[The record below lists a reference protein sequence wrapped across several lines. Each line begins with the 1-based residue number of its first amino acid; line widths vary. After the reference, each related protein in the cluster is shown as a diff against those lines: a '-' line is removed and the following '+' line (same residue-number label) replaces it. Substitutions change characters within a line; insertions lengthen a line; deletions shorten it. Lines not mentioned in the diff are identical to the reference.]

1 MKADRTRN
9 SELRTESS
17 ELRNLARLI
26 VRGASLF
33 VPRWRRAEWRR
44 EWDAELWYAP
54 RGAVRLSAG
63 AVPHA
68 LELLQQHWSLDMV
81 TQDIAYGFRMLR
93 RSPGFTIV
101 AALTLAIGIGATTAV
116 FSIVNA
122 VLWRELPYRDAA
134 HLVQL
139 WETNP
144 DRHWTE
150 AECAPANLA
159 DWRRENQ
166 SFEEMAAYWGAARE
180 AWVMSYA
187 LTGAGEP
194 ERLKGMTV
202 TASFFSL
209 LGVQPALGRS
219 FVADEDW
226 RGKDGV
232 VVISAGL
239 WQRRFGS
246 DPTLVGR
253 TISLDGRPRVVVGVL
268 PADFRFNNVAFD
280 VWVPM
285 GWTAESI
292 ANTRRAHNLRVIARL
307 KSGVTMQQAQ
317 GDMERIARDLE
328 RRYPETNTHM
338 GVGVGPLREWIV
350 GPSRSVLQLFLAAV
364 ALVLI
369 VACANVANLMLARGA
384 VRARELAIRSALGAS
399 STRLIRQMLTESV
412 LLASIGGALGLLIA
426 SAAIGAVVAYGPA
439 AMPRLHEIRVDRVAL
454 AFTMAVTIITG
465 VIFGVVP
472 ARQSRVR
479 EVTRSLR
486 GSARDGGAAGGGR
499 LRHALVV
506 AELALS
512 LALLVGATL
521 LARSFVELNHVD
533 LGFVPEQTASVQL
546 ILPRSTYN
554 TPERQ
559 TAFVDRLLER
569 MRAIPGVRSAV
580 AAQRALLEGFLWSS
594 DFTIE
599 HRPPDDFGI
608 EVHHNELTPGYV
620 DAIGGRLAR
629 GRDFDESD
637 RAGAPRTVLVN
648 EALVR
653 RYFRNEDPIGQRLNF
668 DRPGGT
674 SPWRTIVGVV
684 KDYREE
690 VVDLDPRPTIYES
703 LAVNTDLMFTVV
715 LRTTFSTGG
724 GAPPPPRSSAL
735 WPQEL
740 LAPTIRGIIR
750 ELDPDLPVAAV
761 TPLTARVGEALAPHR
776 FSMTLMALFAMAG
789 VVLATVGLYGVL
801 SYLAAQRTH
810 EIGVRIAL
818 GATGGDVVRLV
829 TRQAVGLT
837 AIGMAGGLA
846 LALASARLMS
856 GLLFGVNAYDP
867 ATYALVLA
875 LLSVVAMCAVLAPV
889 RRALRVS
896 PLVALHAE

>member
-1 MKADRTRN
+1 MKRMAVTRV
-9 SELRTESS
+9 
-17 ELRNLARLI
+17 ARLI
-26 VRGASLF
+26 VNAASVV
-33 VPRWRRAEWRR
+33 VPRWRRSEWRR

-81 TQDIAYGFRMLR
+81 TQDIGYGFRMLR

-101 AALTLAIGIGATTAV
+101 AALTLAIGIGATAAV
-116 FSIVNA
+116 FSIVHA
-122 VLWRELPYRDAA
+122 VLWRELPYRAA
-134 HLVQL
+134 ANLVQL

-150 AECAPANLA
+150 AECAPANFA
-159 DWRRENQ
+159 DWTRENQ
-166 SFEEMAAYWGAARE
+166 SFEDMAAYWGAARD
-180 AWVMSYA
+180 AWIMNYA

-202 TASFFSL
+202 TANFFSL
-209 LGVQPALGRS
+209 LGVQPALGRA

-232 VVISAGL
+232 VVISDGL
-239 WQRRFGS
+239 WRRRFGA
-246 DPTLVGR
+246 DPALVGR
-253 TISLDGRPRVVVGVL
+253 AISLDGRPRLVVGVL
-268 PADFRFNNVAFD
+268 PADFRFNNAPLD

-285 GWTAESI
+285 GWTPESI
-292 ANTRRAHNLRVIARL
+292 ANTRRPHNLRVIARL
-307 KSGVTMQQAQ
+307 KPGVTSAQAQ
-317 GDMERIARDLE
+317 GDLDRIASDLE
-328 RRYPETNTHM
+328 RRYPQTNTHM

-350 GPSRSVLQLFLAAV
+350 GPSRTALQVFLAAV

-384 VRARELAIRSALGAS
+384 ARARELAIRSALGAS
-399 STRLIRQMLTESV
+399 STRLVRQMLTESV

-426 SAAIGAVVAYGPA
+426 SAAIAAVVAYGPA
-439 AMPRLHEIRVDRVAL
+439 SMPRLHEIRLDRAAL
-454 AFTMAVTIITG
+454 AFTMAITIVTGI
-465 VIFGVVP
+465 IFGVVP

-479 EVTRSLR
+479 EVTASLR
-486 GSARDGGAAGGGR
+486 GSARDGGVAGGGR

-521 LARSFVELNHVD
+521 LARSFVKLNQVD

-546 ILPRSTYN
+546 ILPRATYN
-554 TPERQ
+554 TPQRQ
-559 TAFVDRLLER
+559 SEFLDRLLER
-569 MRAIPGVRSAV
+569 LRAIPGVRAAG
-580 AAQRALLEGFLWSS
+580 AAQRALLDGSLWSS

-599 HRPPDDFGI
+599 HRAPDEYGI
-608 EVHHNELTPGYV
+608 EVRHNELTPGYI
-620 DAIGGRLAR
+620 DAIGGRILR
-629 GRDFDESD
+629 GRDFNASD
-637 RAGAPRTVLVN
+637 RAGAPLTVLVN
-648 EALVR
+648 DALVR

-684 KDYREE
+684 KAYREE
-690 VVDLDPRPTIYES
+690 GVDFDPRPTIYES
-703 LAVNTDLMFTVV
+703 LAVNTDLMFTIV
-715 LRTTFSTGG
+715 LRSGGG
-724 GAPPPPRSSAL
+724 GAPPPVEKIA
-735 WPQEL
+735 
-740 LAPTIRGIIR
+740 LAPTIRGIIH
-750 ELDPDLPVAAV
+750 ELDPNLPVAAV
-761 TPLTARVGEALAPHR
+761 TPLTARVDEALAPHR
-776 FSMTLMALFAMAG
+776 FSTTLMALFAIAG

-801 SYLAAQRTH
+801 SYLAAQRAH

-829 TRQAVGLT
+829 TRQAARLT
-837 AIGMAGGLA
+837 AVGMIGGLA
-846 LALASARLMS
+846 LALASGRLMS

-867 ATYALVLA
+867 ATYAVVLA
-875 LLSVVAMCAVLAPV
+875 LLSAVAMCAVLAPV

-896 PLVALHAE
+896 PLVALRAE